1 MGSLFL
7 FRRDDSGMALFIA
20 MAAIALMFLLTTTAF
35 YFASQTLFEAKL
47 ADQHDVAFQAAS
59 SGVMVAFAD
68 LQAKLASLRKDVPYT
83 YAGTIATSTASYAAT
98 ATYNPASSV
107 ASESYDCT
115 STGTSADGTKE
126 EVVASFRIIPA
137 APALLPYGSEVYA
150 GGMITNTSG
159 SGVLSGGLYILFP
172 TMPPPN
178 TQWPTVRL
186 RGNMQLSGGPV
197 YIQYGNLTI
206 KKVANPLTVYTNGGN
221 VTQMA
226 GVTVVQSA
234 PTVTLNSID
243 ATTFLSQSLAN
254 AIIQSTDGK
263 LGDTGLGL
271 NGGATELAQYTGT
284 PCPGASRGSYKVVQ
298 GALSLPPSTDFG
310 YVSGTSHDDF
320 AYRTSTKTL
329 YLEGTVYVSGD
340 VSIGDITYVGRG
352 TIVCTGK
359 MTISGNVTPYPANAP
374 PDASHLLCGF
384 TPLDLTFS
392 GNNEQCV
399 GAFYAKGSVL
409 VSNKTTLTGS
419 IISESGLG
427 TAKNNANSL
436 TFTPVTGIADWVKA
450 MPNQVTTSSGTPG
463 SPSLKMTFWKRL

>member
-1 MGSLFL
+1 MGSLL
-7 FRRDDSGMALFIA
+7 RFRRDDSGMALFVA

-68 LQAKLASLRKDVPYT
+68 LQARLASLRKDVPYT

-98 ATYNPASSV
+98 AIYNPASSV
-107 ASESYDCT
+107 ASPTYDCT

-126 EVVASFRIIPA
+126 EVVASFSIIPA

-150 GGMITNTSG
+150 GSFDVDPKG
-159 SGVLSGGLYILFP
+159 SGVISGGLYILFP

-178 TQWPTVRL
+178 TQWPTVSL
-186 RGNMQLSGGPV
+186 GGNMQLSGGPV

-243 ATTFLSQSLAN
+243 ATTFLSQSLSN
-254 AIIQSTDGK
+254 ASTQSTDNL
-263 LGDTGLGL
+263 LGDSGQPLIGV
-271 NGGATELAQYTGT
+271 TEPAPYASTL
-284 PCPGASRGSYKVVQ
+284 CPGASTRSYKVVN
-298 GALSLPPSTDFG
+298 GDLTLPPPSDFG
-310 YVSGTSHDDF
+310 SVSGTGHDDF
-320 AYRTSTKTL
+320 AYRKSTKTL
-329 YLEGTVYVSGD
+329 YLEGTVYVTGN
-340 VSIGDITYVGRG
+340 VSIGDITYAGRG
-352 TIVCTGK
+352 TIVCAGT
-359 MTISGNVTPYPANAP
+359 MTISGKVIPDTPDEM
-374 PDASHLLCGF
+374 PDSSHLLCGF
-384 TPLDLTFS
+384 TPFDLTFS
-392 GNNEQCV
+392 SNNNKKCV
-399 GAFYAKGSVL
+399 GAFYTKGMVL
-409 VSNKTTLTGS
+409 VSNKTTLVGS

-427 TAKNNANSL
+427 TAKNNGNSL
-436 TFTPVTGIADWVKA
+436 DFTPVTGIADWVKA

-463 SPSLKMTFWKRL
+463 SPSLKMTFWRRL

>member
-1 MGSLFL
+1 MGSLL
-7 FRRDDSGMALFIA
+7 RFRRDDSGMALFIA

-35 YFASQTLFEAKL
+35 YFASQTLFETKL

-68 LQAKLASLRKDVPYT
+68 LQARLASLPAGGT
-83 YAGTIATSTASYAAT
+83 YAGTIATSTASYTAT
-98 ATYNPASSV
+98 ATYNPSTSP
-107 ASESYDCT
+107 SSYDCT

-126 EVVASFRIIPA
+126 LVVASFSIIPA
-137 APALLPYGSEVYA
+137 SNALPYGSEVYA

-178 TQWPTVRL
+178 TQWPTVSL
-186 RGNMQLSGGPV
+186 GGNMQLSGGPV

-271 NGGATELAQYTGT
+271 NGGATEPAQYTGT

-320 AYRTSTKTL
+320 AYRRSTKTL

-409 VSNKTTLTGS
+409 VSNKITLTGS

-427 TAKNNANSL
+427 TANNNANSL

-450 MPNQVTTSSGTPG
+450 MPNQVTTSSGVTG
-463 SPSLKMTFWKRL
+463 SPGLKMTFWKRL